1 MRRFLLATSLA
12 AVLPMA
18 AQEHPAPRFAV
29 FIPQQVISQSV
40 RAKKVFADLE
50 VLNKSLSDKLRTKAE
65 ELQRMEQQI
74 KSPGL
79 SDEGRAKLEREFQDL
94 QLAFKRVQEDSQKE
108 FAAAQQRTFGQFQ
121 QEVKPL
127 LDAVAKEW
135 KLHVVMQ
142 YQEGLFLSVDE
153 AWLLAFSQEV
163 AKRYDAKY
171 ANGEP
176 AAPAAK
182 PASKPAPKPAKK

>member
-108 FAAAQQRTFGQFQ
+108 FAAAQIGR
-121 QEVKPL
+121 
-127 LDAVAKEW
+127 A
-135 KLHVVMQ
+135 HV
-142 YQEGLFLSVDE
+142 
-153 AWLLAFSQEV
+153 
-163 AKRYDAKY
+163 
-171 ANGEP
+171 
-176 AAPAAK
+176 
-182 PASKPAPKPAKK
+182 